1 MAALSRRESEER
13 QAAALRFFI
22 ENPRATGDEM
32 QRALT
37 AGRLTGKKGPPM
49 GIGMLYKL
57 KRRAEEMARQG
68 QKPPAIAPRPDFEST
83 AEEHLQK
90 LRETAKELQRMLSET
105 TGNVLE
111 VHITR
116 DGVRVVR
123 MRATEEQL

>member
-1 MAALSRRESEER
+1 
-13 QAAALRFFI
+13 
-22 ENPRATGDEM
+22 M